1 MLNWL
6 SNIEICI
13 EYRDD
18 ILEVETLGKRHESC
32 AELKVDNNYFSSN
45 GVSYVTSLFYSSLFL
60 TMVFSKQR
68 IVSSDCIT

>member
-6 SNIEICI
+6 SNIDICMV
-13 EYRDD
+13 YRDD
-18 ILEVETLGKRHESC
+18 ILEVETLGKRHESY

-60 TMVFSKQR
+60 TMFFSKQR
-68 IVSSDCIT
+68 VVSSDFIT